1 MYSCSFVGRFRMLM
15 RREQILK
22 LCCNHQI
29 TADLELRP
37 MNTSEVAWCWFATDF
52 SEGQALNEQFALKF
66 KVCVNAKKYSICY
79 LWDTI

>member
-1 MYSCSFVGRFRMLM
+1 
-15 RREQILK
+15 
-22 LCCNHQI
+22 
-29 TADLELRP
+29 